1 MITTH
6 ETTNNE
12 GREYSNPLQLPY
24 IFSYV
29 LDNIHNEYYDLIPN
43 KREFSYYT
51 NYDRMSPGVKRNV
64 SRIQNN
70 NLWDV
75 LCEGKLNCFRVN
87 FKEIDALS
95 YSPVLDNHRNKGTR
109 KFFASNPEKETKIVS
124 VYKDTHTLVSLKD
137 VFLFQIIF
145 DFSELATNL
154 VNLIPGHNPEIL
166 LRIHFIV
173 CENRKFSEDY
183 VLKIKGEF
191 KQYMTAYRT
200 LFA

>member
-1 MITTH
+1 MITSY

-12 GREYSNPLQLPY
+12 EKYPINLELPY

-43 KREFSYYT
+43 KYNVSYYT
-51 NYDRMSPGVKRNV
+51 KYDRMPPGVKRNV

-75 LCEGKLNCFRVN
+75 LCDGTFSSFRVN
-87 FKEIDALS
+87 FKEIDSLN
-95 YSPVLDNHRNKGTR
+95 YSPVLKTDRNIGRK
-109 KFFASNPEKETKIVS
+109 KFFTSNYEKEKKIVS
-124 VYKDTHTLVSLKD
+124 VYKNTHTIVSLTN

-154 VNLIPGHNPEIL
+154 INLIPGDNPEIL
-166 LRIHFIV
+166 LKIHFIV
-173 CENRKFSEDY
+173 CENHKYSEDFIM
-183 VLKIKGEF
+183 KIKEEF
-191 KQYMTAYRT
+191 KQYMNAYNI
-200 LFA
+200 LFN